1 VDVTLLFVLEDAS
14 HAAAAL
20 LLFGFEVERVGAAV
34 VRPTGH
40 LARSRVDDR
49 RVVGT
54 DLKTSFEEVNPLQS
68 SLELR
73 VAFSGSDRPAGP
85 SGLRVG
91 TVIAPSIVGSRILD
105 ISVALGS
112 NVLNLLPSVVDRAVS
127 WNGFL
132 ALGTAA
138 Q

>member
-20 LLFGFEVERVGAAV
+20 LLIGFTVDRVGAAV
-34 VRPTGH
+34 VRRTGH
-40 LARSRVDDR
+40 LARSRVDDGR
-49 RVVGT
+49 VGT

-73 VAFSGSDRPAGP
+73 VVVSGSDGPAGA
-85 SGLRVG
+85 SSLRVG
-91 TVIAPSIVGSRILD
+91 TVIAPSIAGSRILD

-112 NVLNLLPSVVDRAVS
+112 NVLNLLTGVVNRSVFG
-127 WNGFL
+127 NGFL
-132 ALGTAA
+132 ALGTTA